1 MEDGHPATLHTV
13 HRHTLRL
20 ALPFYPVALG
30 FAFGPAFDSI
40 AMRSGFHVFV
50 FAVVLCFA
58 LYVVLVLAGFVH
70 R

>member
-1 MEDGHPATLHTV
+1 MKGNGGWPPRYTATPYAL
-13 HRHTLRL
+13 RFTL
-20 ALPFYPVALG
+20 YPMALG

-58 LYVVLVLAGFVH
+58 FYVVLVLAGFVH